1 MKCEKSRYIFLNF
14 LDTCN
19 SSATYLKHIFVADI
33 LCWQRGY
40 LRWISCRKT
49 NHSYFLFPKS
59 TILFISDLILPLYQ
73 NIFYLPFLRERADQQ
88 KKILFTGSTQNT
100 HTRVVFWTMM
110 QRNSAVL
117 KERKCVF
124 ALWWIV
130 VTFVPCAI
138 YCLYSN
144 CRFVVNIFG
153 YRYG

>member
-1 MKCEKSRYIFLNF
+1 MQHIWSTFLWLTFYVGNEGTWDEYLAVKRITLIFCFQNQPF
-14 LDTCN
+14 
-19 SSATYLKHIFVADI
+19 YL
-33 LCWQRGY
+33 
-40 LRWISCRKT
+40 S
-49 NHSYFLFPKS
+49 
-59 TILFISDLILPLYQ
+59 LILSFPCTKIYFIFHFYVKGLINKKKQ
-73 NIFYLPFLRERADQQ
+73 NF
-88 KKILFTGSTQNT
+88 LFTGSTQNT

-144 CRFVVNIFG
+144 CRFLVNIFG

>member
-1 MKCEKSRYIFLNF
+1 MTYMKRNF
-14 LDTCN
+14 CAWHFML
-19 SSATYLKHIFVADI
+19 ATRVLEMNI
-33 LCWQRGY
+33 C
-40 LRWISCRKT
+40 CKT
-49 NHSYFLFPKS
+49 NHSYFFVSKINHS
-59 TILFISDLILPLYQ
+59 I
-73 NIFYLPFLRERADQQ
+73 YLWSYPFLALKYILSSIFTWKGWST
-88 KKILFTGSTQNT
+88 KKQNFLFTGTTQNT
-100 HTRVVFWTMM
+100 HTWVVFWTMM

-144 CRFVVNIFG
+144 CRFVVNIFR